1 MTVRI
6 KMTLLTL
13 LAGGAML
20 LPSAARADDRNK
32 ETILTFR
39 RPVEVPGRVLAAGTY
54 VFRLEDSVS
63 NRGIVQILTDGR
75 KQLLATI
82 VAVPDYRVQQTDDT
96 VVTLEERPAGSPEAI
111 HSWFYP
117 GVNQGL
123 RFVYSPAEK

>member
-1 MTVRI
+1 MIVRI
-6 KMTLLTL
+6 QMTLLTL

-54 VFRLEDSVS
+54 VFRLEDSES
-63 NRGIVQILTDGR
+63 NRGIVQIFTDDR

-82 VAVPDYRVQQTDDT
+82 VAVPDYRVQTDDT

-123 RFVYSPAEK
+123 RFVYPPAEK

>member
-1 MTVRI
+1 VRI
-6 KMTLLTL
+6 QMTLLTL

-39 RPVEVPGRVLAAGTY
+39 RPVEVPGRVLTAGTY